1 MSGGSSSR
9 FHGRGISQAGT
20 SGRCHYCNKE
30 GHWKNECL
38 KRKGDLQKGT
48 NADDLVF
55 MGLSTSQPIGT
66 TNWIIDS
73 GASRHLTA
81 SRDLFQ
87 QYINIVPTAIRI
99 GNGKE
104 ITAIG

>member
-1 MSGGSSSR
+1 
-9 FHGRGISQAGT
+9 
-20 SGRCHYCNKE
+20 
-30 GHWKNECL
+30 
-38 KRKGDLQKGT
+38 
-48 NADDLVF
+48 

-104 ITAIG
+104 ITAIGQGNITIPTASGTILLAGVLHVPDMGSNLVSVASIVDQGF